1 MSSRWVAREWRSDGP
16 YNWMSYS
23 DPETDRLIDAA
34 GTDMNASRRAA
45 TIAQAPS
52 GRAAAGLHVSNVGS
66 GYNHQVI
73 FSGINKAYVG
83 AAVTSVGWPAAVAN
97 SGWLTN
103 ATSGAVVVGRFLA
116 TASSGDLDE
125 VGI

>member
-1 MSSRWVAREWRSDGP
+1 MTTHQ
-16 YNWMSYS
+16 
-23 DPETDRLIDAA
+23 ETSLGYPIKATEDLSGAKNKFVTFA
-34 GTDMNASRRAA
+34 G
-45 TIAQAPS
+45 TIAQAAS
-52 GRAAAGLHVSNVGS
+52 GRAVAGLNVSNVGS

-73 FSGINKAYVG
+73 FSGINRAYVG

-116 TASSGDLDE
+116 TASSGDLVE
-125 VGI
+125 VGIETLGAGIVLA